1 MSALDAVRV
10 APAANPVSQ
19 SVRDSIVVAERNP
32 VRMPRIPNLVRA
44 YRPGSVAP
52 RIRDRRSHALKEQVK

>member
-10 APAANPVSQ
+10 APATYP
-19 SVRDSIVVAERNP
+19 
-32 VRMPRIPNLVRA
+32 
-44 YRPGSVAP
+44 PGSISL

>member
-10 APAANPVSQ
+10 APATNPVSQ
-19 SVRDSIVVAERNP
+19 SVRDSVVVAKRNP
-32 VRMPRIPNLVRA
+32 IRMSRIPNLVRT
-44 YRPGSVAP
+44 YRPGSVSL